1 MEETTMATGKYML
14 AALLAASSVPAVG
27 AVTVIGN
34 SSAEFSAAVQRCRP
48 DQVVIDLVR
57 IPLDFSQ
64 VQAQYDGIS
73 W

>member
-1 MEETTMATGKYML
+1 VIGESE
-14 AALLAASSVPAVG
+14 VI
-27 AVTVIGN
+27 VIGN
-34 SSAEFSAAVQRCRP
+34 GGPEFSAAVQRCRA

-64 VQAQYDGIS
+64 VKAQYDGIC

>member
-1 MEETTMATGKYML
+1 VID
-14 AALLAASSVPAVG
+14 ASEVI
-27 AVTVIGN
+27 VIGN
-34 SSAEFSAAVQRCRP
+34 GSPEFPAAVQRCRT

-64 VQAQYDGIS
+64 VRAQYDGIC